1 MPVQVCEFRECTLF
15 AQRFKS
21 NMAALPFVGTLESD
35 DDVDHL
41 DDDTDSED
49 ELEKVRCHQRPLS
62 FH

>member
-49 ELEKVRCHQRPLS
+49 ELEKVRCP
-62 FH
+62 